1 MITRSF
7 ANFLNVRPQ
16 PPPSPAKSAPRE
28 TVKAPTENRS
38 VASVETNQ
46 SSSKGKG
53 KARAFDEPPYS
64 TDSDVHGT
72 EDGATF
78 TPSTIDPEFRFGK
91 TPWDQPLE
99 SQYKKGELLFCK
111 SQVYIH
117 PSKKRDDN
125 IPGYLGLAAVR
136 MEERRDSRTQQG
148 QGSTNNASQN
158 DGTSPDLVLFWVP
171 ASVVEALNE
180 EDEYHKVSERAEQIL
195 KRSEKIPSG
204 PSTVN
209 SPGEESETHDEVD
222 GESIREEV
230 GPDVLR

>member
-1 MITRSF
+1 MDMITRSF

-16 PPPSPAKSAPRE
+16 PPASPAKSAPRE
-28 TVKAPTENRS
+28 TAKGPAENRF
-38 VASVETNQ
+38 VASNDTNQ
-46 SSSKGKG
+46 ISSKGKG
-53 KARAFDEPPYS
+53 KARASEESPYPTES
-64 TDSDVHGT
+64 SVHGM
-72 EDGATF
+72 EDDATF

-136 MEERRDSRTQQG
+136 MEERRDSRAQQG
-148 QGSTNNASQN
+148 QGSTNNASQS
-158 DGTSPDLVLFWVP
+158 DSSSPDLVLFWVP

-195 KRSEKIPSG
+195 KRSETIPSG
-204 PSTVN
+204 PSMTN
-209 SPGEESETHDEVD
+209 SAGEESETHDEVD
-222 GESIREEV
+222 GEC
-230 GPDVLR
+230 P